1 MIIVDGSLAL
11 VRVRFSFGCHPPSS
25 PFVVVVV
32 VVVVV
37 EKPET
42 WRCSRPL
49 YPVSG
54 PSAPIVEALCSRT
67 FSFVLVARQSR
78 RLSGWHGS
86 FRLFFLLS
94 MPRQQIALFCIAC
107 AGSAGGPAVT
117 RLAPFDRATLTS
129 FFGGHASSFVSFH
142 RTLSRSQVTRV
153 S

>member
-49 YPVSG
+49 VSRFG
-54 PSAPIVEALCSRT
+54 AIRTNRGGSLLSHLFVCSCGSPIPEA
-67 FSFVLVARQSR
+67 VGVARELAS
-78 RLSGWHGS
+78 
-86 FRLFFLLS
+86 FLLS